1 MYIYLSLLVSLIGL
15 FIWFMAADTRPKIQQ
30 LGHDM
35 FQCGLLAFLI
45 TYVPYIVAHAGQA
58 AR

>member
-1 MYIYLSLLVSLIGL
+1 MVIYLSLLVAIIGA
-15 FIWFMAADTRPKIQQ
+15 FIWFTVADTKPKLQQ

-45 TYVPYIVAHAGQA
+45 TAVPYFITLATRSH
-58 AR
+58 